1 MYIYIKKQLWIN
13 SIFMVYT
20 IDFIFKAQFN
30 FMWFIKKIKMSEI
43 LHVTTF
49 DTICTSNF
57 DTKCL
62 HHTMETLFETSKN
75 IGTFW
80 ILEVGPLQGSK

>member
-1 MYIYIKKQLWIN
+1 
-13 SIFMVYT
+13 
-20 IDFIFKAQFN
+20 
-30 FMWFIKKIKMSEI
+30 MSEI